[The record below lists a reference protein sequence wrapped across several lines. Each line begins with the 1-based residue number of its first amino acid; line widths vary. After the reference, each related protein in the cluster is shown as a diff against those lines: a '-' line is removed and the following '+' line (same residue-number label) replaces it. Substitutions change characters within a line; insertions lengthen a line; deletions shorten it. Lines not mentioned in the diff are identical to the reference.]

1 MNKRFLLMGAAAVL
15 VMATVVGSALGAGQA
30 SSKEPVAA
38 DLKAADFSIEW
49 SDRAETSETVPVTL
63 DASRVMPGDIIEL
76 KDSKGNDG
84 IYNVDNTG
92 SADAYIRVTVKS
104 YWADLDGNPL
114 EELDPTAF
122 TLTANEE
129 DWINA
134 GPAVG
139 ENGEDAGVLFYCKE
153 PVAPGQSTQELLQ
166 TLSFS
171 TDLDNSYTDKQI
183 VLEAVAEGVQFAGS
197 QYNELNANGIAYE
210 WGVEAV
216 LNEDG
221 SIASI
226 QQ

>member
-15 VMATVVGSALGAGQA
+15 MLATVVGSALGAGQA

-49 SDRAETSETVPVTL
+49 SDREETSETVPVTL
-63 DASRVMPGDIIEL
+63 DTSRVMPGDVIEL

-92 SADAYIRVTVKS
+92 SADAYIRVAVKS
-104 YWADLDGNPL
+104 YWADLDGNL
-114 EELDPTAF
+114 LKELDRF
-122 TLTANEE
+122 FVTLTANEE

-139 ENGEDAGVLFYCKE
+139 ENGEDYGTWFYCKT
-153 PVAPGQSTQELLQ
+153 PVAPGKATEDLLK
-166 TLSFS
+166 TLTIS
-171 TDLDNSYTDKQI
+171 TDIDNSYTDKKI

-197 QYNELNANGIAYE
+197 QYNDLNAAGIEYE
-210 WGVEAV
+210 WGVKVTLAD
-216 LNEDG
+216 DG
-221 SIASI
+221 SIESVA
-226 QQ
+226 

>member
-15 VMATVVGSALGAGQA
+15 MLATVVGSALGAGQA

-49 SDRAETSETVPVTL
+49 SDREETSETVPVTL
-63 DASRVMPGDIIEL
+63 DTSRVMPGDVIEL
-76 KDSKGNDG
+76 KDSKGNEG

-122 TLTANEE
+122 SLTANEE

-134 GPAVG
+134 GPVVG
-139 ENGEDAGVLFYCKE
+139 ENGEDAGVLFYCKT
-153 PVAPGQSTQELLQ
+153 PVAPGKATEDLLK
-166 TLSFS
+166 TLTIS
-171 TDLDNSYTDKQI
+171 TDIDNSYTDKKI
-183 VLEAVAEGVQFAGS
+183 VLEAVAEGVQLAGS
-197 QYNELNANGIAYE
+197 QYNDLNASAIEYE
-210 WGVEAV
+210 WGVKVTLAD
-216 LNEDG
+216 DG
-221 SIASI
+221 SIESVA
-226 QQ
+226 

>member
-30 SSKEPVAA
+30 SSEKPVVA
-38 DLKAADFSIEW
+38 DLEAAAFSIEW
-49 SDRAETSETVPVTL
+49 SDRQETSETVPVTV
-63 DASRVMPGDIIEL
+63 DASRVMPGDVIEL

-134 GPAVG
+134 GPVVG
-139 ENGEDAGVLFYCKE
+139 ENGEDAGVLFYCKT
-153 PVAPGQSTQELLQ
+153 PVAPGKATEDLLK
-166 TLSFS
+166 TLTIS
-171 TDLDNSYTDKQI
+171 TDIDNSYTDKKI

-197 QYNELNANGIAYE
+197 QYNDLNAAGIEYE
-210 WGVEAV
+210 WGVKVTLAD
-216 LNEDG
+216 DG
-221 SIASI
+221 SIESVA
-226 QQ
+226 

>member
-15 VMATVVGSALGAGQA
+15 MLATVVGSALGAGQA

-49 SDRAETSETVPVTL
+49 SDREETSETVPVTL
-63 DASRVMPGDIIEL
+63 DTSRVMPGDVIEL

-114 EELDPTAF
+114 EELDPAAF

-139 ENGEDAGVLFYCKE
+139 ENGEDAGVLFYCKT
-153 PVAPGQSTQELLQ
+153 PVAPGKATEDLLK
-166 TLSFS
+166 TLTIS
-171 TDLDNSYTDKQI
+171 TDIDNSYTDKKI

-197 QYNELNANGIAYE
+197 QYNDLNAAGIEYE
-210 WGVEAV
+210 WGVKVTLAD
-216 LNEDG
+216 DG
-221 SIASI
+221 SIESVA
-226 QQ
+226 

>member
-1 MNKRFLLMGAAAVL
+1 MNKRFLLMGVAAVL

-30 SSKEPVAA
+30 SSKEPVVA

-49 SDRAETSETVPVTL
+49 SDREETSETVPVVLNT
-63 DASRVMPGDIIEL
+63 SGVMPGDVIEL
-76 KDSKGNDG
+76 ADSQGNAG

-139 ENGEDAGVLFYCKE
+139 ENGEDAGVLFYCKT
-153 PVAPGQSTQELLQ
+153 PVAPGKATEDLLK
-166 TLSFS
+166 TLTIS
-171 TDLDNSYTDKQI
+171 TDIDNSYTDKKI

-197 QYNELNANGIAYE
+197 QYNDLNAAGIEYE
-210 WGVEAV
+210 WGVKVTLAD
-216 LNEDG
+216 DG
-221 SIASI
+221 SIESVA
-226 QQ
+226 

>member
-15 VMATVVGSALGAGQA
+15 IMATVVGSALGAGQA

-63 DASRVMPGDIIEL
+63 DASRVMPGDVIEL

-92 SADAYIRVTVKS
+92 SADAYIRVAVKS
-104 YWADLDGNPL
+104 YWADMDGNLL
-114 EELDPTAF
+114 EEFDPF
-122 TLTANEE
+122 FVTLTANEE
-129 DWINA
+129 DWITA

-139 ENGEDAGVLFYCKE
+139 ENGEDYGTWFYCKT
-153 PVAPGQSTQELLQ
+153 PVAPGKATEDLLR
-166 TLSFS
+166 TLTIS
-171 TDLDNSYTDKQI
+171 TDIDNSYTDKKI

-197 QYNELNANGIAYE
+197 QYNDLNAAGIEYE
-210 WGVEAV
+210 WGVKVTLAD
-216 LNEDG
+216 DG
-221 SIASI
+221 SIESVA
-226 QQ
+226 

>member
-1 MNKRFLLMGAAAVL
+1 MGAAAVL

-30 SSKEPVAA
+30 SSEKPVVA
-38 DLKAADFSIEW
+38 DLEAAAFSIEW
-49 SDRAETSETVPVTL
+49 SDRQETSETVPVTV
-63 DASRVMPGDIIEL
+63 DASGVMPGDTIEL
-76 KDSKGNDG
+76 KDSQGNPG

-92 SADAYIRVTVKS
+92 SADAYIRVAVKS

-139 ENGEDAGVLFYCKE
+139 ENGEDAGVLFYCKT
-153 PVAPGQSTQELLQ
+153 PVAPGKATEDLLK
-166 TLSFS
+166 TLTIS
-171 TDLDNSYTDKQI
+171 TDIDNSYTDKKI

-197 QYNELNANGIAYE
+197 QYNDLNAAGIEYE
-210 WGVEAV
+210 WGVKVTLAD
-216 LNEDG
+216 DG
-221 SIASI
+221 SIESVA
-226 QQ
+226 

>member
-15 VMATVVGSALGAGQA
+15 MLATVVGSALGAGQA

-49 SDRAETSETVPVTL
+49 SDREETSETVPVTL
-63 DASRVMPGDIIEL
+63 DASRVMPGDVIEL

-92 SADAYIRVTVKS
+92 SADAYIRVAVKS

-114 EELDPTAF
+114 EALDPTAF

-139 ENGEDAGVLFYCKE
+139 ENGEDAGVLFYCTT
-153 PVAPGQSTQELLQ
+153 PVAPGKATSDLLK
-166 TLSFS
+166 TLPIS
-171 TDLDNSYTDKQI
+171 TDINNSYTDKKI

-197 QYNELNANGIAYE
+197 QYNDLNAAGIEYE
-210 WGVEAV
+210 WGVKVTLAD
-216 LNEDG
+216 DG
-221 SIASI
+221 SIESVA
-226 QQ
+226 

>member
-15 VMATVVGSALGAGQA
+15 IMATVVGSALGAGQA

-63 DASRVMPGDIIEL
+63 DASRVMPGDVIEL

-122 TLTANEE
+122 ALTANEE

-134 GPAVG
+134 GPVVG
-139 ENGEDAGVLFYCKE
+139 ENGEDAGVLFYCKT
-153 PVAPGQSTQELLQ
+153 PVAPGKATEDLLK
-166 TLSFS
+166 TLTIS
-171 TDLDNSYTDKQI
+171 TDIDNSYTDKKI

-197 QYNELNANGIAYE
+197 QYNDLNAAGIEYE
-210 WGVEAV
+210 WGVKVTLAD
-216 LNEDG
+216 DG
-221 SIASI
+221 SIESVA
-226 QQ
+226 

>member
-30 SSKEPVAA
+30 SSEKPVVA
-38 DLKAADFSIEW
+38 DLEAAAFSIEW
-49 SDRAETSETVPVTL
+49 SDRQETSETVPVTV
-63 DASRVMPGDIIEL
+63 DASRVMPGDVIEL

-92 SADAYIRVTVKS
+92 SADAYIRVAVKS

-134 GPAVG
+134 GPVVG
-139 ENGEDAGVLFYCKE
+139 ENGEDAGVLFYCKT
-153 PVAPGQSTQELLQ
+153 PVAPGKATEDLLK
-166 TLSFS
+166 TLTIS
-171 TDLDNSYTDKQI
+171 TDIDNSYTDKKI

-197 QYNELNANGIAYE
+197 QYNDLNAAGIEYE
-210 WGVEAV
+210 WGVKVTLAD
-216 LNEDG
+216 DG
-221 SIASI
+221 SIESVA
-226 QQ
+226 

>member
-15 VMATVVGSALGAGQA
+15 IMATVVGSALGAGQA

-49 SDRAETSETVPVTL
+49 SDREETSETVPVTL
-63 DASRVMPGDIIEL
+63 DTSRVMPGDVIEL
-76 KDSKGNDG
+76 KDSKGNEG

-92 SADAYIRVTVKS
+92 SADAYIRVAVKS

-129 DWINA
+129 DWITA

-139 ENGEDAGVLFYCKE
+139 ENGEDYGTWFYCKT
-153 PVAPGQSTQELLQ
+153 PVAPGKATEDLLR
-166 TLSFS
+166 TLTIS
-171 TDLDNSYTDKQI
+171 TDIDNSYTDKKI

-197 QYNELNANGIAYE
+197 QYNDLNAAGIEYE
-210 WGVEAV
+210 WGVKVTLAD
-216 LNEDG
+216 DG
-221 SIASI
+221 SIESVA
-226 QQ
+226 